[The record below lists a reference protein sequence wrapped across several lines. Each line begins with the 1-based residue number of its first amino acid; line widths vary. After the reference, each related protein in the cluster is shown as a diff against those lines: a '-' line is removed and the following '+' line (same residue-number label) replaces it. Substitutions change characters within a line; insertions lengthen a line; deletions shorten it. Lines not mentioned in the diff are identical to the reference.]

1 MKFFAEDE
9 ARVFVNGILV
19 DTAVTLDYMSHQQ
32 KMPLFGYKS
41 QTWDAIAIGKFF
53 VHGSFTISWH
63 SPAHILRLLAVNNY
77 TVPEHMVDEITLHTG
92 DEFGITQYK
101 TFEDQLQAMHA
112 QNPAGF
118 REVSDVLKH
127 SMWDISQSDSS
138 ERLFRTDLHDDNMGR
153 GFLRDDSPLDRPS
166 HFEIMI
172 RYSATRYFEQ
182 FTEARITNVAKV
194 LNPDGNPVLEK
205 YDFIAKGFNEGV
217 LYEPDEDSAR
227 DIVSSSDAFD
237 PICAPIDPVPGG
249 EPAGELA
256 EVPPVDITTPITD
269 QGDPIAPPAEPKDM
283 SQEQRD
289 EQKDKIWG
297 EAPTAE
303 PVLPPEPQTSIIAA
317 GISLYNR
324 GYNGHDLVSVE
335 AGKVFYFEALKDS
348 VKEWE
353 STPDHMNVRG
363 TYLEDKSPF
372 MTYLREKTNNFS
384 DFVNAIIEQP
394 QADWTVSMNL
404 LLHGKDDVQNF
415 IIYTFD
421 SYKQLGDG
429 QAWIAQ
435 PFGRTEVHDRA

>member
-1 MKFFAEDE
+1 
-9 ARVFVNGILV
+9 
-19 DTAVTLDYMSHQQ
+19 
-32 KMPLFGYKS
+32 
-41 QTWDAIAIGKFF
+41 
-53 VHGSFTISWH
+53 
-63 SPAHILRLLAVNNY
+63 
-77 TVPEHMVDEITLHTG
+77 EHMVDEITLHTG

-237 PICAPIDPVPGG
+237 PICAPIDPVPG
-249 EPAGELA
+249 
-256 EVPPVDITTPITD
+256 
-269 QGDPIAPPAEPKDM
+269 
-283 SQEQRD
+283 
-289 EQKDKIWG
+289 
-297 EAPTAE
+297 
-303 PVLPPEPQTSIIAA
+303 
-317 GISLYNR
+317 
-324 GYNGHDLVSVE
+324 
-335 AGKVFYFEALKDS
+335 
-348 VKEWE
+348 
-353 STPDHMNVRG
+353 
-363 TYLEDKSPF
+363 
-372 MTYLREKTNNFS
+372 
-384 DFVNAIIEQP
+384 
-394 QADWTVSMNL
+394 
-404 LLHGKDDVQNF
+404 
-415 IIYTFD
+415 
-421 SYKQLGDG
+421 
-429 QAWIAQ
+429 
-435 PFGRTEVHDRA
+435 